1 MCCMIHPVSENRRLR
16 PRRLSGL
23 LASMVPMGLIPVL
36 LVVPAS
42 LPLCA
47 MEMEACAVNA
57 PMVPAGAHCALA
69 AMGEAAGQGEMPCC
83 VSDAAPQGPTPATPG
98 QADADLRVQLKAPG
112 PVVALA
118 HAVLA
123 TLPEAPPAASPT
135 AAPAAPAVPLYTLL
149 STLLS

>member
-1 MCCMIHPVSENRRLR
+1 MSCMLHLVSESRRIR

-23 LASMVPMGLIPVL
+23 LASWAMVPVL

-47 MEMEACAVNA
+47 MEMEACAVDA
-57 PMVPAGAHCALA
+57 PVMPGGVHCP
-69 AMGEAAGQGEMPCC
+69 MEASGLGEMPCC
-83 VSDAAPQGPTPATPG
+83 VRDAAPQAPAPAAPG
-98 QADADLRVQLKAPG
+98 KADADLRVQLKAPG
-112 PVVALA
+112 PVAALA
-118 HAVLA
+118 HAPLA
-123 TLPEAPPAASPT
+123 TLADAAPVPSPT